1 MKVVFFD
8 FVGMFIMKVGENV
21 IYLNIVREVLKKV
34 GWGDLDVEEV
44 WRVYEEE
51 SFVFF
56 LEFVGKEVVKIRD
69 VDIEVMRRVVE
80 RYGFIVFKDFWEI
93 SIRMYEKYGQF
104 FLDVVDIIKVFKGM
118 GFYVGIIIDFDND
131 YIIVYLKVF
140 GIYDFF
146 DSIIMSEEV
155 GFFKFYL
162 RLFQFVLEKVGVKLE
177 EVFYVGDNLKKDCVG
192 VKNIGMISVFFD
204 LNGEKRELWENCD
217 FIVLRFLEVVGIIKG
232 LKGQGVSNGRV
243 FYCLFCLVKLLLFF
257 FFLFFEFL
265 IGCLYFL
272 EDCYLCEYVD
282 DVNILFYVFCFSK
295 GECYQD

>member
-257 FFLFFEFL
+257 FFFIF
-265 IGCLYFL
+265 
-272 EDCYLCEYVD
+272 
-282 DVNILFYVFCFSK
+282 
-295 GECYQD
+295 